1 MLLIRQLTSCCLR
14 TKLPAFVVMRSGSF
28 CHLKDTIIMMHIA
41 SILWMIIALTF
52 ADMNQYG
59 QKKLDPASLIT
70 EKNGEHSTKTN
81 SLKHTKD
88 MKGSQR
94 PVTSK
99 SLVTDKAVY
108 SSSTM
113 GKLSSL
119 SQTTLSQE
127 SLTKAMVS
135 GTIKTMKKT
144 CFNTLQDSN
153 IKYGIVLGAG
163 SGGFLVGIILTSL
176 IFICK
181 RKRCQR
187 DESMTE
193 NKNKQTHVN
202 DTVRRTQTA
211 GGYSDVRI
219 ETLNEDQAGVYNH
232 LREIEVQKN
241 KDDTYDHAKPQHGH
255 ETTGSEYDKAVPQ
268 ITIEEKKPDDYFVL
282 EKS

>member
-1 MLLIRQLTSCCLR
+1 
-14 TKLPAFVVMRSGSF
+14 
-28 CHLKDTIIMMHIA
+28 MMHIA

-52 ADMNQYG
+52 ADMNQY
-59 QKKLDPASLIT
+59 
-70 EKNGEHSTKTN
+70 EKNGEHSKKTN

-88 MKGSQR
+88 MRGTQR
-94 PVTSK
+94 PVTPK
-99 SLVTDKAVY
+99 SLVTEKAVY

>member
-1 MLLIRQLTSCCLR
+1 
-14 TKLPAFVVMRSGSF
+14 MRSGIF
-28 CHLKDTIIMMHIA
+28 CQLKDIIAMIYIA
-41 SILWMIIALTF
+41 SFLWMILALTF
-52 ADMNQYG
+52 AKNENNYNE
-59 QKKLDPASLIT
+59 KKIT
-70 EKNGEHSTKTN
+70 PTKQ
-81 SLKHTKD
+81 
-88 MKGSQR
+88 MKGMTGNQR
-94 PVTSK
+94 TPK
-99 SLVTDKAVY
+99 SHKTGTYKAVY

-113 GKLSSL
+113 GKLPFL
-119 SQTTLSQE
+119 SHTTLSQE

-135 GTIKTMKKT
+135 GTINTMTKP
-144 CFNTLQDSN
+144 CLNTLQDSN

-193 NKNKQTHVN
+193 NKNKQTNVN
-202 DTVRRTQTA
+202 DTVRRTQAA
-211 GGYSDVRI
+211 GGYSDVRM
-219 ETLNEDQAGVYNH
+219 ETLNEDQVGVYNH

>member
-1 MLLIRQLTSCCLR
+1 
-14 TKLPAFVVMRSGSF
+14 MRSGIF
-28 CHLKDTIIMMHIA
+28 CQLKDTIAMIYIA
-41 SILWMIIALTF
+41 SILWMILALTF
-52 ADMNQYG
+52 AKNENNYNDKEGKHMKNTYSTMHM
-59 QKKLDPASLIT
+59 KEMRETKL
-70 EKNGEHSTKTN
+70 
-81 SLKHTKD
+81 
-88 MKGSQR
+88 

-99 SLVTDKAVY
+99 SHATDKAVY

-113 GKLSSL
+113 GKPSSL

-127 SLTKAMVS
+127 SLTKAIDS
-135 GTIKTMKKT
+135 GTIKPMEKT
-144 CFNTLQDSN
+144 CLNTLQDSN

-202 DTVRRTQTA
+202 DTARRTQAA
-211 GGYSDVRI
+211 GGYSDIRI

-255 ETTGSEYDKAVPQ
+255 ETTGSKYDKAVPQ
-268 ITIEEKKPDDYFVL
+268 ITIVEKKPDDYFVL

>member
-1 MLLIRQLTSCCLR
+1 MIY
-14 TKLPAFVVMRSGSF
+14 
-28 CHLKDTIIMMHIA
+28 IA
-41 SILWMIIALTF
+41 SILWMILAFTL
-52 ADMNQYG
+52 ADKGNNH
-59 QKKLDPASLIT
+59 S
-70 EKNGEHSTKTN
+70 EKNGEHFKKTK
-81 SLKHTKD
+81 SIEHMKD
-88 MKGSQR
+88 MTGNQR
-94 PVTSK
+94 PVTPK
-99 SLVTDKAVY
+99 SLVTDKAEY

-113 GKLSSL
+113 GKLPTL

-127 SLTKAMVS
+127 SLTKAMDS

-144 CFNTLQDSN
+144 CLNTLQDSN

-193 NKNKQTHVN
+193 NKNKQTNVN
-202 DTVRRTQTA
+202 DTVRRTQAA

-241 KDDTYDHAKPQHGH
+241 KDDTYDHAKPRHGH

-268 ITIEEKKPDDYFVL
+268 ITIEEKNPDDYFVL

>member
-1 MLLIRQLTSCCLR
+1 MIY
-14 TKLPAFVVMRSGSF
+14 
-28 CHLKDTIIMMHIA
+28 IA
-41 SILWMIIALTF
+41 SILWMILAFTL
-52 ADMNQYG
+52 ADKGN
-59 QKKLDPASLIT
+59 PHSV
-70 EKNGEHSTKTN
+70 ENGEHSKDTKST
-81 SLKHTKD
+81 KHMPDRTRK
-88 MKGSQR
+88 QR
-94 PVTSK
+94 PVAPPSH
-99 SLVTDKAVY
+99 VTDKAEY

-113 GKLSSL
+113 GKSPSL

-127 SLTKAMVS
+127 SLTKTMDS
-135 GTIKTMKKT
+135 GTIKPMKKT
-144 CFNTLQDSN
+144 CLNTLQDSN

-187 DESMTE
+187 AASKLDESMTE
-193 NKNKQTHVN
+193 NKNKQTNVN
-202 DTVRRTQTA
+202 DTVRRTQAA

-268 ITIEEKKPDDYFVL
+268 ITIEEKNPDDYFVL